1 MNKLK
6 TILFYLAIAALFTP
20 FLIDTHTYFPFIIA
34 KATAF
39 RLIVGVMLVIWAL
52 WLVRSRTSKGSSTS
66 FVPLTPLVKAVLIFG
81 VILFISALLG
91 VDFYYSL
98 FSGNERMEGVF
109 GIWYF
114 IIFFLIIATTF
125 DYLKIEK
132 ILKIQ
137 IGIGILYS
145 IIAILAYS
153 GIGTITAQMT
163 GNRLAGYTGNPSF
176 FATYLLFNAFLALY
190 FYFRQY
196 TFDGER
202 SRIINWWL
210 IVFLGQSFLL
220 FATLTRGAMMG
231 YLISIVFIALGII
244 FLSKEKV
251 LLPFKK
257 ISIIFLIGILVLSVF
272 TFSAKNTDFVKN
284 NKILGRFSSIS
295 LTDPTALS
303 RLFSA
308 GTAWK
313 SFLQKPLFGWG
324 PENYEAAYITNFNPE
339 VLKYLPE
346 DFYFD
351 RAHNKPMGVLATNGI
366 FGFLSY
372 LSIFGI
378 AFYFLN
384 KLRRKKEWF
393 LPSLAL
399 GGGLIGYFIQNI
411 FIFDF
416 HESYL
421 MFFLLLA
428 FISSLYISDSRLCGN
443 DDKVVIL
450 HGNDNFTDAKRE
462 KNDYSL
468 KMGKGLLVIVVVCL
482 VIFSTTQWVVKPYL
496 VSKGIFNV
504 GSLVKQGESEKAYKE
519 LKKIINDPAFLKDDI
534 IIGMK
539 KMYSLYS
546 FKITEEDRKKM
557 IELLVPQAQEA
568 AEKRPWRFSLV
579 SAKADL
585 ETIFSQWDENGL
597 KDAEKS
603 TEEMLSRFPYF
614 PQSHLFAS
622 KFYLINQE
630 IEKSIIEAEKVIA
643 IDPSIS
649 TSYYILAFAYDGLGN
664 TEKRDENLIKAAEL
678 NFPFKDKTQILNVIN
693 LCVKDKKYETIAKLY
708 LQAMQIDPQDVSL
721 YTGLAATYGKMHN
734 KEGAIYYAQKA
745 AELNPDFKQ
754 ASEDFI
760 KLIENEQWDM
770 IAD

>member
-6 TILFYLAIAALFTP
+6 IILFYLVVAALFTP
-20 FLIDTHTYFPFIIA
+20 FLVDTASYFPFIIA

-39 RLIVGVMLVIWAL
+39 RIIVGLMLVVWAFL
-52 WLVRSRTSKGSSTS
+52 LTKGSPSTSSGVNYSLSGATAKSKGN
-66 FVPLTPLVKAVLIFG
+66 PLIKTVLIFG
-81 VILFISALLG
+81 VILFISALFG
-91 VDFYYSL
+91 VDFNFSL

-109 GIWYF
+109 GIWHF

-125 DYLKIEK
+125 KYLEIEK

-137 IGIGILYS
+137 VGIGILHS
-145 IIAILAYS
+145 IVAILAYS

-163 GNRLAGYTGNPSF
+163 GNRFAGYTGNPSF
-176 FATYLLFNAFLALY
+176 FATYLLFNAFLSLY

-196 TFDGER
+196 IFDKR
-202 SRIINWWL
+202 LFNWWL
-210 IVFLGQSFLL
+210 PVFLGQSFLI

-231 YLISIVFIALGII
+231 YLISIIFIALGII
-244 FLSKEKV
+244 FLSKEKI

-257 ISIIFLIGILVLSVF
+257 IAIVFLIGVLALSVF
-272 TFSAKNTDFVKN
+272 TFSAKNTDFVKKN
-284 NKILGRFSSIS
+284 LILSRFSSIS

-324 PENYEAAYITNFNPE
+324 PENYEAAYVKNFNPE

-351 RAHNKPMGVLATNGI
+351 RAHNKPMEVLATNGI

-378 AFYFLN
+378 AFYFLLN
-384 KLRRKKEWF
+384 RLRKKKEWF

-399 GGGLIGYFIQNI
+399 AGCLIGYFIQNI

-428 FISSLYISDSRLCGN
+428 FIASISEMGLPRSPVGSLAMTKKQSPSDY
-443 DDKVVIL
+443 
-450 HGNDNFTDAKRE
+450 AA
-462 KNDYSL
+462 
-468 KMGKGLLVIVVVCL
+468 KMGQSLLVIT
-482 VIFSTTQWVVKPYL
+482 VICMVLFSSIQWVINSYL

-504 GSLVKQGESEKAYKE
+504 GSFVKQGESEKAYKE
-519 LKKIINDPAFLKDDI
+519 LKKIINDPSFLEDDI
-534 IIGMK
+534 IIGIK

-546 FKITEEDRKKM
+546 FKIDEEYKEK
-557 IELLVPQAQEA
+557 IIKELVFQAQEA
-568 AEKRPWRFSLV
+568 AAKRPWRFSLV

-630 IEKSIIEAEKVIA
+630 IEKSIIEAEKVIKLN
-643 IDPSIS
+643 PKLS
-649 TSYYILAFAYDGLGN
+649 TSYYILAFAYDGLGDA
-664 TEKRDENLIKAAEL
+664 EKRDENLIKAAEL
-678 NFPFKDKTQILNVIN
+678 NFPFKDKNQILNIIN
-693 LCVKDKKYETIAKLY
+693 LCVKDKKYETIANLY
-708 LQAMQIDPQDVSL
+708 LQAMQIDPQEISL

-760 KLIENEQWDM
+760 KLIENEEWDK
-770 IAD
+770 ISD